1 MRLLSSAFWREFQ
14 LRKRKKKKGKMINRE
29 KEEHLIERWAD
40 NRLEQKQNTGIV
52 GSKWHA
58 KMSRNVS
65 VSLVSAVYKTSL
77 FVEHNFFPNFENGIL
92 KKRSTWDAQW
102 FTKKSWKQTIT
113 KQSTLNNNKQIQWI
127 NGQLKNRTALTQIQ
141 KNEKETN

>member
-1 MRLLSSAFWREFQ
+1 
-14 LRKRKKKKGKMINRE
+14 MINRE

-77 FVEHNFFPNFENGIL
+77 FVEHNFFPNFENGIFKKKVDLRCPVIHENIL
-92 KKRSTWDAQW
+92 K
-102 FTKKSWKQTIT
+102 
-113 KQSTLNNNKQIQWI
+113 
-127 NGQLKNRTALTQIQ
+127 
-141 KNEKETN
+141 TNYN